1 MVRRADGRGRTGSQ
15 AGGVQSKR
23 PDQMASAILSN
34 IQANKRTG
42 NGVWDDKRA
51 YGRTGERTREGQ
63 RLGEESEQADG
74 RTDRRNG
81 GQLESKHASALD
93 RRNRLI
99 YL

>member
-1 MVRRADGRGRTGSQ
+1 MNGL
-15 AGGVQSKR
+15 GGVETGHA
-23 PDQMASAILSN
+23 ASN
-34 IQANKRTG
+34 KQAE
-42 NGVWDDKRA
+42 RA
-51 YGRTGERTREGQ
+51 YGRTGERTREGH